1 MGHTQGDIRARMAAK
16 MLNEDFQKALDRI
29 TSKSSEIDAMTADQ
43 KKIISDKLTDT
54 ADYID
59 NFGPISDIKNYFVE
73 VKGFSE
79 GDWDNIEKL
88 LQKESDSSLKA
99 FTNYIKNPVSV
110 DYFTKMTSP
119 TDVPSQMEKDFGL
132 PKRVVG
138 ELFSMEGKQKSGK
151 GVGRG
156 ELFLGFMINGAT
168 NASVGDVNVDG
179 QPYEVKAKDARLNTQ
194 NGFGTG
200 QQAILSFF
208 KEFGKRQIN
217 MYVWS
222 KYSMNKASKTTIQE
236 FNFLKGG
243 KSRFYD
249 LFQDVAAESNNPKK
263 DLHTVFE
270 LLADTMFCST
280 SGIWMNASSSIRDG
294 VVDAFKKYVND
305 DGTPSDDTMLN
316 YALMWQNILYYQ
328 SQEYFN
334 GIFLIEPK
342 VKKLAYLPVSSSN
355 DMTGWLSKNVKY
367 TQPSWQDKP
376 TSDAWKISLN
386 K

>member
-1 MGHTQGDIRARMAAK
+1 MATQGDYRARFAAAL
-16 MLNEDFQKALDRI
+16 LNEDFQKALDRI
-29 TSKSSEIDAMTADQ
+29 TSKSSEIDAMDDAK

-59 NFGPISDIKNYFVE
+59 NFGPISEIKTYFVE
-73 VKGFSE
+73 TKGFSD
-79 GDWDNIEKL
+79 GDWGNIEKL
-88 LQKESDSSLKA
+88 LQKESEESLKS
-99 FTNYIKNPVSV
+99 FIDYIKNPVDV
-110 DYFTKMTSP
+110 DYFTEMTSP

-132 PKRVVG
+132 PKKVVG
-138 ELFSMEGKQKSGK
+138 EIFSMAGKQKSGK

-156 ELFLGFMINGAT
+156 ELFLGFMVNGAT
-168 NASVGDVNVDG
+168 NASVGDVNVNG
-179 QPYEVKAKDARLNTQ
+179 KPYEVKAKDARLNTQ

-200 QQAILSFF
+200 QQAILHFF

-217 MYVWS
+217 IFVWS
-222 KYSMNKASKTTIQE
+222 KFSMDRANKKTIQG

-243 KSRFYD
+243 RSTFYEMFKACVKEGVD
-249 LFQDVAAESNNPKK
+249 LNE
-263 DLHTVFE
+263 VFE
-270 LLADTMFCST
+270 LLADTMFCSS
-280 SGIWMNASSSIRDG
+280 SGIWINANSSIRNG
-294 VVDAFKKYVND
+294 VVDAFKKYVNA
-305 DGTPSDDTMLN
+305 DGSPKDDTMLN

-334 GIFLIEPK
+334 GIFLIEPNA
-342 VKKLAYLPVSSSN
+342 KKLAYLPVSSSN
-355 DMTGWLSKNVKY
+355 NMTSWLSKNVKY

>member
-1 MGHTQGDIRARMAAK
+1 MGTFRDIRARFEIAM
-16 MLNEDFQKALDRI
+16 NENFKKNLDRI
-29 TSKSSEIDAMTADQ
+29 ISKSDEIEAMEPVKKQIINNKLENTAN
-43 KKIISDKLTDT
+43 
-54 ADYID
+54 YID

-88 LQKESDSSLKA
+88 LQKESKDSLKA
-99 FTNYIKNPVSV
+99 FTTYIQNPVGI
-110 DYFTKMTSP
+110 DYFTKMSSP
-119 TDVPSQMEKDFGL
+119 TDVPFQMEKDFGL
-132 PKRVVG
+132 PKKVVG
-138 ELFSMEGKQKSGK
+138 EIFSMEGKQKSGK

-156 ELFLGFMINGAT
+156 ELFLGFMVNGAT
-168 NASVGDVNVDG
+168 NASVGDVNVNG
-179 QPYEVKAKDARLNTQ
+179 QSYEVKAKDARLNTQ

-200 QQAILSFF
+200 QQAMLNFF

-217 MYVWS
+217 MTAWS
-222 KYSMNKASKTTIQE
+222 KYNMDKANKSTIQS

-243 KSRFYD
+243 KSKFYD
-249 LFQDVAAESNNPKK
+249 LFQTIAKESANPKK
-263 DLHTVFE
+263 DLYTVFE

-280 SGIWMNASSSIRDG
+280 SGIWTNASLSIRNG
-294 VVDAFKKYVND
+294 VIDAFKKYVNE
-305 DGTPSDDTMLN
+305 DGTPKDDTMLN

-328 SQEYFN
+328 SQEHFN
-334 GIFLIEPK
+334 GIFLIEPS

-355 DMTGWLSKNVKY
+355 DMTAWLSKNVKY